1 VTKKWQQHARRSVRS
16 ISSMC
21 GDGVEVTS
29 AATAQQQ
36 QHARCDGNVGNMCGE
51 GVTGQTTYF
60 ALNFALT

>member
-1 VTKKWQQHARRSVRS
+1 
-16 ISSMC
+16 MC